1 MEVREHLLAKKLL
14 DKFHVVNFA
23 PESHG
28 FIDDDVFM
36 TTRSELLTRSTS
48 GVSFQL
54 DFTLSGVDASI
65 VASTDS
71 LFLFNGTRD
80 QFVVVRQTVKIA
92 IHTKYIIGVAC
103 ASPPPPTLS
112 TILPFITKF
121 CC

>member
-1 MEVREHLLAKKLL
+1 M
-14 DKFHVVNFA
+14 NFA

-80 QFVVVRQTVKIA
+80 QFVVVRQTV
-92 IHTKYIIGVAC
+92 
-103 ASPPPPTLS
+103 
-112 TILPFITKF
+112 
-121 CC
+121 